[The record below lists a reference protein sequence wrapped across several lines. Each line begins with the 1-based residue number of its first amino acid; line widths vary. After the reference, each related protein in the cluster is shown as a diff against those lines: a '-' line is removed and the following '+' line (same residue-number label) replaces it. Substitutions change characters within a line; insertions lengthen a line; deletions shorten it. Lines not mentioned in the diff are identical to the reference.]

1 MTPTSKSPTPD
12 SSEVH
17 EHDPFVRQALEQAA
31 FCEPVPTAFCVGCI
45 LVARLSDSEPIVLSK
60 GFSRELPGNTHAEAN
75 ALTKF
80 ENLSS
85 AQLQSLVSPWPWEAS
100 PVIED
105 ILPLVDVYTTLE
117 PCSVRTSGLPACADA
132 LIRARIRRCII
143 GVREPDDFVKCEGAQ
158 KMTDAGIEVIWYGG
172 LEQEC
177 LDAAR
182 RGHDI

>member
-1 MTPTSKSPTPD
+1 MTPTSKSPTP
-12 SSEVH
+12 EEH
-17 EHDPFVRQALEQAA
+17 EHDPFMRQALEQAA

-45 LVARLSDSEPIVLSK
+45 LVVRLPDSEPIVLSK

-75 ALTKF
+75 ALAKL
-80 ENLSS
+80 EGLSS
-85 AQLQSLVSPWPWEAS
+85 PQLQSLVSPWPWEAV

-105 ILPLVDVYTTLE
+105 LLPLVDVYTTLE

-158 KMTDAGIEVIWYGG
+158 KMKDAGIEVIWYGG

-177 LDAAR
+177 LDTAR

>member
-1 MTPTSKSPTPD
+1 MTTTSKPSTP
-12 SSEVH
+12 EEH
-17 EHDPFVRQALEQAA
+17 EHDPFMRLALQQAA
-31 FCEPVPTAFCVGCI
+31 FCEPIPTAFCVGCI
-45 LVARLSDSEPIVLSK
+45 LVARLPDSEPIVLSK

-75 ALTKF
+75 ALAKL
-80 ENLSS
+80 EGLSS
-85 AQLQSLVSPWPWEAS
+85 LQLKSLVSPWPREAV

-105 ILPLVDVYTTLE
+105 LYPLVDVYTTLE

-143 GVREPDDFVKCEGAQ
+143 GVQEPDDFVKCEGAQ
-158 KMTDAGIEVIWYGG
+158 KMKDAGIEVIWYSG

-177 LDAAR
+177 LDTAR